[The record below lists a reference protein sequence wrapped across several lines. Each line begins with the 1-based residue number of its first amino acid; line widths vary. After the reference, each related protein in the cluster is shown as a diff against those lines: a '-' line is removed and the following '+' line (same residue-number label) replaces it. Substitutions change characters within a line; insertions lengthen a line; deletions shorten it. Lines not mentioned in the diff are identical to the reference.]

1 MLSIDEYKN
10 KRGITDEQM
19 TEARKETQAY
29 IDAYHLREARKAS
42 HMTQVE
48 LAQTMGVSQNRVS
61 RMENGDINA
70 MSVDTLRKY
79 IEALGGRMSLV
90 ADLPTGKVSIA

>member
-1 MLSIDEYKN
+1 MLSIDKYKN
-10 KRGITDEQM
+10 RRGITDEHM
-19 TEARKETQAY
+19 AEAHKETQTYINAY
-29 IDAYHLREARKAS
+29 NLREARKAN

-48 LAQTMGVSQNRVS
+48 LAQAMGVSQNRVS
-61 RMENGDINA
+61 RMETGDINV
-70 MSVDTLRKY
+70 MSVDTLRNY

>member
-1 MLSIDEYKN
+1 MTNLDNYLNE
-10 KRGITDEQM
+10 RGITAEEM
-19 TEARKETQAY
+19 AKAEADTQAY
-29 IDAYHLREARKAS
+29 VDAYNLRQARKAN

-48 LAQTMGVSQNRVS
+48 LANVLGVSQNRIS

-79 IEALGGRMSLV
+79 IEALGGSMSLV
-90 ADLPTGKVSIA
+90 ADLPTGRVSIA